1 VVGLPVP
8 VAVGTLREVGV
19 NARVTEDVMRELK
32 DFQRT
37 TVDHVF
43 ERLYAPG
50 ASGRFLVAD
59 EVGLGKT
66 LVARGVIAKA
76 IDHLREKKVP
86 RIDVVYICSNG
97 EIARQ
102 NINRL
107 KVGDEE
113 HIPLVSRLTLLPR
126 ELPRLKATKSGVN
139 FISFTPGTSFD
150 LRSGLGQAEERVL
163 IYWLLRET
171 WQLGTGRAAINV
183 FQGHSSAE
191 RFRQKIEDFDSES
204 LHDESRVDFVKAL
217 DLHMSCDRAAGE
229 IDLRTRFDALCA
241 AYSRSDRSISAETS
255 RDRDGFIGELRA
267 ILAKSCVKA
276 LEPDLIILDEFQR
289 FGHLLDGEDDAS
301 RLARELFTYP
311 EVRVLLLSATPY
323 KMYTTADDV
332 ADEDH
337 YGDFVRTIR
346 FLERS
351 NGVDSSLEA
360 TVAAYRETLL
370 GVAEAA
376 SAGPSPELAA
386 VRDRLEERLRRV
398 MVRTERLA
406 STTDRNG
413 MLVEVQPPP
422 MRIEAKDLLDF
433 RAIQRVARDVEGED
447 TLELWK
453 STPFVLNFADD
464 GYKLGRK
471 IGETLGTAEGRARMA
486 RTLGAAPGAVL
497 SSDDTERYAAI
508 DPGNARAR
516 AFIAD
521 VVDHGAWRL
530 LWVPP
535 ALPYYRLEGDFAAPE
550 LVTFTK
556 RLVFSSWRMVPRA
569 LAALVS
575 YEVERRMLEG
585 STEARNTPE
594 SRKTR
599 GNLLRFTASRG
610 RLTGMPVLAL
620 LYPSLYLARACD
632 PATLL
637 RERARERSEKDS
649 PSSTETISLE
659 DVLALARERISV
671 GLSRLGTP
679 PEEGAVDERWYW
691 AAPLLLDRALDAA
704 ATRAWFAQDDL
715 ADVWS
720 GGDEKEAD
728 VAENGAD
735 NMGGKN
741 GSGGESEAAGL
752 SLREDAHH
760 WRTHVEQAC
769 SIAASGTGTSLVATN
784 IPLGR
789 MPEDLVEVLAELA
802 VAGPAVAMFR
812 ALDRVVG
819 GEGGLKSEA
828 RIILRN
834 GAGRTAWSF
843 RALFNQPEVTSMLRG
858 GARGTTETPYWR
870 QVLRY
875 CAEGCLP
882 AVLDEYVHVLRDHLG
897 LMSGTVGDRVHEIA
911 DEISDALALRAS
923 QVGYDDFRMS
933 DSGRT
938 VRREARKLR
947 THFALRL
954 TGEASDDG
962 SPATRAD
969 QVRKAF
975 NSPFW
980 PFVLA
985 TTSVGQEGLDFHT
998 YCHAVTHWNLPSNP
1012 VDLEQREGRVHRYK
1026 GHAVRKNV
1034 GRAHGWAALQSD
1046 DRDPWEAMFRAARQ
1060 EAALE
1065 GKSEI
1070 VPFWVYLVPGGARI
1084 ERHILSLPLSREHAQ
1099 AARLRTS
1106 LAVYRM
1112 VFGQPRQEDLLRYL
1126 VERVPA
1132 AEIDRIMREA
1142 RIDLSPGVRGL
1153 GAVEPREPAVD
1164 RWAQRA

>member
-1 VVGLPVP
+1 MS
-8 VAVGTLREVGV
+8 
-19 NARVTEDVMRELK
+19 ARVTEDVMSGLK

-37 TVDHVF
+37 TVEYVF
-43 ERLYAPG
+43 DRLYAPG

-66 LVARGVIAKA
+66 LIARGVIAKA
-76 IDHLREKKVP
+76 IDHLREKKIP

-107 KVGDEE
+107 KVGGEE
-113 HIPLVSRLTLLPR
+113 HIQLVSRLTLLPR

-150 LRSGLGQAEERVL
+150 LHSGLGQAQERVL
-163 IYWLLRET
+163 LYWLLREA
-171 WQLGTGRAAINV
+171 WQLGTARPPMNV
-183 FQGHSSAE
+183 FQGNSGAE
-191 RFRQKIEDFDSES
+191 RFRRKLDDFDVGCLAPES
-204 LHDESRVDFVKAL
+204 MVDFKKAV
-217 DLHMSCDRAAGE
+217 DVHIARDRATGKE
-229 IDLRTRFDALCA
+229 DLRSRFEALCS
-241 AYSRSDRSISAETS
+241 AYSRTDRSISDETS
-255 RDRDGFIGELRA
+255 RQRYTFIGELRA
-267 ILAKSCVKA
+267 ILAASCVNA

-311 EVRVLLLSATPY
+311 DVRVLLLSATPY
-323 KMYTTADDV
+323 KMYTTADD
-332 ADEDH
+332 AAGEDH
-337 YGDFVRTIR
+337 YADFIRTLR
-346 FLERS
+346 FLERGDTS
-351 NGVDSSLEA
+351 DHSLQEA
-360 TVAAYRETLL
+360 VSAYRETLL
-370 GVAEAA
+370 GAAEGAVE
-376 SAGPSPELAA
+376 STSELTN
-386 VRDRLEERLRRV
+386 VRRRLEQRLRRV

-406 STTDRNG
+406 STPDRNG
-413 MLVEVQPPP
+413 MLVEVTPPP
-422 MRIEAKDLLDF
+422 MRIEAKDLQNYL
-433 RAIQRVARDVEGED
+433 AVQSVAREVDGDD

-471 IGETLGTAEGRARMA
+471 LGELLETPDGRARLA
-486 RTLGAAPGAVL
+486 RILSATPGTLLSAA
-497 SSDDTERYAAI
+497 DTERYATI
-508 DPGNARAR
+508 DAGNARTR
-516 AFIAD
+516 ALLAD
-521 VVDHGAWRL
+521 IVERGAWRL

-535 ALPYYRLEGDFAAPE
+535 ALPYYRLGGGFGAPE
-550 LVTFTK
+550 LATFTK

-569 LAALVS
+569 IASLVS

-585 STEARNTPE
+585 DVDARNTPE

-599 GNLLRFTASRG
+599 GGLLRFTAAKG

-632 PATLL
+632 PAKLL
-637 RERARERSEKDS
+637 RERASERTADEAPTSIQ
-649 PSSTETISLE
+649 TVSLE
-659 DVLALARERISV
+659 EVLSIARDQISV
-671 GLSRLGTP
+671 GLNRLGTPP

-691 AAPLLLDRALDAA
+691 AAPLLLDRALDPV
-704 ATRAWFAQDDL
+704 ATRAWFAQEDL
-715 ADVWS
+715 AGKWS
-720 GGDEKEAD
+720 GQEDDED
-728 VAENGAD
+728 DAEDYSAPR
-735 NMGGKN
+735 
-741 GSGGESEAAGL
+741 AA
-752 SLREDAHH
+752 LREDADH
-760 WRTHVEQAC
+760 WRKHVEQAC
-769 SIAASGTGTSLVATN
+769 VIAASGTGTSLNPSET
-784 IPLGR
+784 PLGR

-812 ALDRVVG
+812 SLDRVVG
-819 GEGGLKSEA
+819 GESSLKSET
-828 RIILRN
+828 RSVLRN

-858 GARGTTETPYWR
+858 GVHGATELPYWR

-882 AVLDEYVHVLRDHLG
+882 AVLDEYIHVLRDHLG
-897 LMSGTVGDRVHEIA
+897 LMSGSVGDRVQEIA
-911 DEISDALALRAS
+911 DEIRDAVELRTS
-923 QVGYDDFRMS
+923 NVGYGDIQLS
-933 DSGRT
+933 ESGRT
-938 VRREARKLR
+938 VRSETRKLR

-954 TGEASDDG
+954 GDEKSDDG
-962 SPATRAD
+962 SPATRSD

-998 YCHAVTHWNLPSNP
+998 YCHAVAHWNLPSNP

-1034 GRAHGWAALQSD
+1034 ARAHGWAALESD
-1046 DRDPWEAMFRAARQ
+1046 EKDPWQAMFGAARE
-1060 EAALE
+1060 EAAQKGE
-1065 GKSEI
+1065 SEI
-1070 VPFWVYLVPGGARI
+1070 VPFWVYPVDGGARI
-1084 ERHILSLPLSREHAQ
+1084 ERHILALPLSREHGQ

-1126 VERVPA
+1126 IERVPA
-1132 AEIDRIMREA
+1132 AEVDRIMREA
-1142 RIDLSPGVRGL
+1142 RIELSPVAAR
-1153 GAVEPREPAVD
+1153 
-1164 RWAQRA
+1164 